1 MTSPLEHLA
10 ALASRLEMIARV
22 SPGHTRNR
30 WNKDANHLRELVIAG
45 MAGAI
50 STDEV
55 WKWCDLS
62 AGQLLRD
69 QRQIEK
75 RRK

>member
-1 MTSPLEHLA
+1 MTHPIEHLA
-10 ALASRLEMIARV
+10 ALATRLELVARV
-22 SPGHTRNR
+22 SQGHNRNR
-30 WNKDANHLRELVIAG
+30 WNKDANHLRALVVAG
-45 MAGAI
+45 MAGTI
-50 STDEV
+50 SIDEV

>member
-10 ALASRLEMIARV
+10 ALATRLEMVARV
-22 SPGHTRNR
+22 SPAHASKR
-30 WNKDANHLRELVIAG
+30 WNEDANHLRALVVAG
-45 MAGAI
+45 MAGTI
-50 STDEV
+50 SMDEA